1 MPEFWAYK
9 CTCILKTRCTTPF
22 LKLCKYNY
30 SNKKIRSISV
40 YEGLV
45 LIVVYS
51 NVILKSLCAYMTLI
65 FCLIYAKQINVN
77 WMLIKNF
84 SLRWIKLAIHVNL
97 YYNAPRYI
105 NQSFSEYM
113 RYIFRCILVTHFLLR
128 FFWHSLS
135 KVTQTYKSTIMDL
148 CIWTFYGKE
157 HGCI

>member
-1 MPEFWAYK
+1 MLEIIKRKRKLNFRQIFKVQNRLNSSDVMLMFHSIFYG
-9 CTCILKTRCTTPF
+9 ILKTRCTTPF
-22 LKLCKYNY
+22 LNLCKYND

-65 FCLIYAKQINVN
+65 FWLIYAKQINVN

-84 SLRWIKLAIHVNL
+84 SLRCIKLAIHVNI

-128 FFWHSLS
+128 FF
-135 KVTQTYKSTIMDL
+135 
-148 CIWTFYGKE
+148 
-157 HGCI
+157 